1 MRNPSSSATKLNKE
15 NLTHFLNMN
24 QFSKEEL
31 LNWIELMEVL
41 KEARAKNALP
51 QTFKDKSLGM
61 IFQQSSTRTRVSF
74 EAAATLLGGHALF
87 LSPRDIHLNS
97 KETLEDTARV
107 ISRMCDVVMIRDD
120 LYEDI
125 EKYAKA
131 STVPVIN
138 AMSCDVYGDDCGNH
152 PTQCLAD
159 LLTIKEHL
167 PEGKKLEDAVVVV
180 IGDAS
185 TPTASLAYATSKLGM
200 TFKVISPE
208 GYNLPQQ
215 VIDIANKN
223 NEISGGKLVITS
235 DVNEIVGADFV
246 QAEEW
251 CWGRS
256 AEEVAKRDIIFGEGG
271 YVTTMELLQ
280 KAGPETK
287 FMHVLP
293 ANAGGTQWE
302 EHKEVTREVME
313 SNRSVV
319 FDEAENRLSAMMA
332 LLTYYTHPHHITPK
346 KEDVEYYKER
356 TDKLL
361 QDIFA

>member
-1 MRNPSSSATKLNKE
+1 
-15 NLTHFLNMN
+15 MN
-24 QFSKEEL
+24 QFSKEEI

-41 KEARAKNALP
+41 KEARRKNALP
-51 QTFKDKSLGM
+51 QTFKSKSLGM

-74 EAAATLLGGHALF
+74 ETAATLLGGHALF
-87 LSPRDIHLNS
+87 LSPRDIHLNT
-97 KETLEDTARV
+97 KETLEDTSRV
-107 ISRMCDVVMIRDD
+107 VARMCDVVMIRDD
-120 LYEDI
+120 LYADI
-125 EKYAKA
+125 ERYAEA
-131 STVPVIN
+131 STIPVIN
-138 AMSCDVYGDDCGNH
+138 AMSCDVHGDDCGNH

-200 TFKVISPE
+200 TMKVISPM

-215 VIDIANKN
+215 VIDIANAN
-223 NEISGGKLVITS
+223 NELSGGRLIITD
-235 DVNEIVGADFV
+235 DVNEVVGADFI

-256 AEEVAKRDIIFGEGG
+256 PEEVSKRDVIFGEN
-271 YVTTMELLQ
+271 YVTTMELME

-313 SNRSVV
+313 SGRSVV

-332 LLTYYTHPHHITPK
+332 LLTYYSHPHHIEPK
-346 KEDVEYYKER
+346 QEDIEFFQAR

-361 QDIFA
+361 NSIFPK

>member
-1 MRNPSSSATKLNKE
+1 MRNPSSSATDLNKN
-15 NLTHFLNMN
+15 NLTHFMNMN
-24 QFSKEEL
+24 QFSKEEI

-41 KEARAKNALP
+41 KEARSKNALP

-61 IFQQSSTRTRVSF
+61 IFQQASTRTRVSF
-74 EAAATLLGGHALF
+74 ETAATLLGGHALF
-87 LSPRDIHLNS
+87 LSPRDIHLNT
-97 KETLEDTARV
+97 KETLEDTSRV
-107 ISRMCDVVMIRDD
+107 IARMCDVVMIRDD
-120 LYEDI
+120 LYADI
-125 EKYAKA
+125 EKYAEA

-138 AMSCDVYGDDCGNH
+138 AMSCDVHGDDCGNH

-167 PEGKKLEDAVVVV
+167 PAGKDLENAVVVV

-200 TFKVISPE
+200 TMKVISPE

-215 VIDIANKN
+215 VIDIANAN
-223 NEISGGKLVITS
+223 NAISGGQLIITS
-235 DVNEIVGADFV
+235 DVNEIAGADFV

-251 CWGRS
+251 CWGRDK
-256 AEEVAKRDIIFGEGG
+256 EEVLKRDVIFGEGG
-271 YVTTMELLQ
+271 YVTTMDLLE

-293 ANAGGTQWE
+293 ANAGNTQWE

-313 SNRSVV
+313 SGRSVV

-332 LLTYYTHPHHITPK
+332 LLTYYTHPHKVEAKI
-346 KEDVEYYKER
+346 EDIEFYKER
-356 TDKLL
+356 TDSLMRT
-361 QDIFA
+361 IFE

>member
-1 MRNPSSSATKLNKE
+1 MRTPSSSATNLNKTG
-15 NLTHFLNMN
+15 LTHFMNIN
-24 QFSKEEL
+24 QFSKQEI

-61 IFQQSSTRTRVSF
+61 IFQQASTRTRVSF
-74 EAAATLLGGHALF
+74 ETAATLLGGHALF

-97 KETLEDTARV
+97 KETLEDTSRV
-107 ISRMCDVVMIRDD
+107 IARMCDVVMIRDD

-125 EKYAKA
+125 ERYAIA

-167 PEGKKLEDAVVVV
+167 PEGMKLEDAVVVV

-200 TFKVISPE
+200 TMKVISPE
-208 GYNLPQQ
+208 GYNLPQSI
-215 VIDIANKN
+215 IDIADKN
-223 NEISGGKLVITS
+223 NEISGGQLIITS
-235 DVNEIVGADFV
+235 DVDQIEGADFV

-256 AEEVAKRDIIFGEGG
+256 KEEVEKRDVIFGENG
-271 YVTTMELLQ
+271 YVTTLDLLK

-287 FMHVLP
+287 FLHVLP
-293 ANAGGTQWE
+293 ANAGNTQWK

-332 LLTYYTHPHHITPK
+332 LLTYYVHPHHIQPK
-346 KEDVEYYKER
+346 EEDIKYYKER
-356 TDKLL
+356 TNNVLSN
-361 QDIFA
+361 IFN